1 MTGVQESP
9 AFAWTCRE
17 LEVSAGLS
25 TLVARGTVR
34 LALRQAGLQPQAVSG
49 EQMAIVL
56 RELLPQELA
65 NRAVA
70 DSERVCRRLAD
81 RIQSQRFEGSDAA
94 VDVFRRL
101 GGGK

>member
-1 MTGVQESP
+1 MSGMQESP

-34 LALRQAGLQPQAVSG
+34 IALRHAGLQPQEVSG
-49 EQMAIVL
+49 QQMAIVL
-56 RELLPQELA
+56 REVLPQELA

-70 DSERVCRRLAD
+70 DAQRVCSRLAD
-81 RIQSQRFEGSDAA
+81 RIVTQNFAGSDAT
-94 VDVFRRL
+94 VDAFRRL
-101 GGGK
+101 GGGR

>member
-1 MTGVQESP
+1 MQESP

-17 LEVSAGLS
+17 LEIVTGLS

-34 LALRQAGLQPQAVSG
+34 LALRHAGLQPQAVSG

-56 RELLPQELA
+56 REVLPQELV

-70 DSERVCRRLAD
+70 DSERVCSRLAD
-81 RIQSQRFEGSDAA
+81 RILIQNFVGSDAA
-94 VDVFRRL
+94 VDVFQRL
-101 GGGK
+101 GRGK